1 MSNGKG
7 SARRPSL
14 VPRREYDERWAAT
27 FTVGP
32 RIEWWRCEVCG
43 ALVEWHED
51 SGEPRLCW
59 QCRADPDDYAR
70 ENGVYRIDSIG
81 SGDAKWEATKEEDH
95 E

>member
-1 MSNGKG
+1 MNGKG

-14 VPRREYDERWAAT
+14 VPRREYGERWEAT

-43 ALVEWHED
+43 ALVEWREE
-51 SGEPRLCW
+51 SGAPRACW
-59 QCRADPDDYAR
+59 RCRADPDDYAR
-70 ENGVYRIDSIG
+70 ENGVYTVTSVG
-81 SGDAKWEATKEEDH
+81 GTDAKWEATKEEGN